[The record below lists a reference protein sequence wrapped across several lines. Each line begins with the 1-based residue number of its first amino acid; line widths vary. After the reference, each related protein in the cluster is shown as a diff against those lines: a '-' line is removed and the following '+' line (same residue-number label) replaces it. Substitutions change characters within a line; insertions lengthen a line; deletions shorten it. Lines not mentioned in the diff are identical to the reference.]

1 MASATR
7 DSRIAERNDTMKKTI
22 TLALALALL
31 LALAAPAS
39 AAYNFEGPPLDF
51 ATATNHDNP
60 VSVPAELANE
70 RSNKDA
76 AVEPPPYGFYSGEI
90 PTDYISPYHNNGIV
104 SSGASNSTATVSSSS
119 GSSGTNVTILPSG
132 MMEMTS
138 STSVHDSY
146 LNRWLTAPSYY
157 SDGSMGGVSIPAV
170 GIYARVYQGTA
181 SSTMNN
187 GWGHFEDTSAWDGN
201 VCLAGHN
208 RGAKVNVGAIKD
220 LKNGDIIQY
229 VTPYGMRTYVVYFV
243 GKIANTDSSRLA
255 GSMDNIITLITCVE
269 NDSSRRWCVQ
279 AREVK

>member
-1 MASATR
+1 
-7 DSRIAERNDTMKKTI
+7 MKKI
-22 TLALALALL
+22 IILALAFALFA
-31 LALAAPAS
+31 ALAVPAS
-39 AAYNFEGPPLDF
+39 AAYTFQGPALDF
-51 ATATNHDNP
+51 ATATNYDNP

-90 PTDYISPYHNNGIV
+90 PTDYISPYHNNGV
-104 SSGASNSTATVSSSS
+104 SGGSGSVSTALPGGSGTAVSLP
-119 GSSGTNVTILPSG
+119 GTGTNVSTLPSG
-132 MMEMTS
+132 AGDWIG
-138 STSVHDSY
+138 STSVH
-146 LNRWLTAPSYY
+146 NTQRVTAPSYY

-220 LKNGDIIQY
+220 LKNGDTIQY
-229 VTPYGMRTYVVYFV
+229 ITPYGLRTYEVYFV
-243 GKIANTDSSRLA
+243 GRISSTDSSRLA
-255 GSMDNIITLITCVE
+255 SSTDNIITLITCVE
-269 NDSSRRWCVQ
+269 NDASRRWCVQ